1 MGTVSEETILKFP
14 CQFPIKIMG
23 RANNEFRSSA
33 IETLEA
39 CVGKIAEDDITS
51 SLSNKGKFT
60 ALTVTIEASSKR
72 QLDDIYKALS
82 ANPDVLF
89 LL

>member
-1 MGTVSEETILKFP
+1 MGPVSEETILKFP

-23 RANNEFRSSA
+23 HTNNKFRSSA

-39 CVGKIAEDDITS
+39 CVGKISEDNITS
-51 SLSNKGKFT
+51 SLSNKGKYT
-60 ALTVTIEASSKR
+60 ALTVTIEASSKH
-72 QLDDIYKALS
+72 QLDGIYKALS

>member
-1 MGTVSEETILKFP
+1 MVTVSEETILKFP
-14 CQFPIKIMG
+14 CQFPIKVMG
-23 RANNEFRSSA
+23 RANKKFRSSA

-39 CVGKIAEDDITS
+39 CVGKISEDDITS
-51 SLSNKGKFT
+51 ALSNKGKFT
-60 ALTVTIEASSKR
+60 ALTVTIEASSKQ

>member
-1 MGTVSEETILKFP
+1 
-14 CQFPIKIMG
+14 MG
-23 RANNEFRSSA
+23 RANNKFRSSA

>member
-23 RANNEFRSSA
+23 RANNKFRSSA